1 MRRRWRSVGGAFAA
15 VLLGAALTAGPAGAV
30 QVKTQFDPTGTG
42 AWSITGI
49 TSWDWEDTGTLVIE
63 NNLKASST
71 GDTTLDDFFSNART
85 SDWVQFYIH
94 GQARLKGFSGAT
106 DTSGKTLYTE
116 GASSADYEVT
126 TTFDAVETAILD
138 FTYTGQPRLNFIGI
152 TGTFQYYLDST
163 YDSVVETGAGF
174 KDGDSSADPFLWGTI
189 DSVSGDFTADTSDPS
204 NTGGR
209 SNLTLMITGY
219 NPDVIETDPASP
231 GIWLVG
237 TTFNTNIDITANIGT
252 TNYLGKDLSEG
263 TSVDVGNTPYSFAV
277 GTFDTTLGTLRGKNG
292 ELILRADASST
303 FSAVP
308 EPGTMIL
315 LGSGLVG
322 LAGVSRRRRKSA

>member
-1 MRRRWRSVGGAFAA
+1 MA

-30 QVKTQFDPTGTG
+30 QVKTQFDPTGSG
-42 AWSITGI
+42 SWSITGI

-63 NNLKASST
+63 NNLAYSTT
-71 GDTTLDDFFSNART
+71 GDTTLDDFFSNAGVG
-85 SDWVQFYIH
+85 DIAQFYIH
-94 GQARLKGFSGAT
+94 GQARLKGFTGGT
-106 DTSGKTLYTE
+106 DASGKTLYTE

-126 TTFDAVETAILD
+126 TTFDALETAILD
-138 FTYTGQPRLNFIGI
+138 FDLFGRPRLNFVGI
-152 TGTFQYYLDST
+152 SGTFQYYLDST
-163 YDSVVETGAGF
+163 FDSVVETGAGF
-174 KDGDSSADPFLWGTI
+174 RDGDPAANPFLWGTI
-189 DSVSGDFTADTSDPS
+189 DAVSGDFLADTADSS
-204 NTGGR
+204 NTGGN
-209 SNLTLMITGY
+209 SNLTLTITGY
-219 NPDVIETDPASP
+219 NSSVIETDPASS
-231 GIWLVG
+231 GVWLVG

-252 TNYLGKDLSEG
+252 TNYLGNGLSSG
-263 TSVDVGNTPYSFAV
+263 TSVAVGDSPYSFNV
-277 GTFDTTLGTLRGKNG
+277 GTFDTTLGTLRGQNG